1 MNALVQQKDAE
12 LQRLKLEINHLTIN
26 VRQSGVNQ
34 QEEINRLN
42 ELVLQRNREIEDL
55 RRKFAEIDLLNQR
68 VRAYEERIREQE
80 ALIIQLQ
87 RTIEDLKQ

>member
-80 ALIIQLQ
+80 ALIIQL
-87 RTIEDLKQ
+87 

>member
-68 VRAYEERIREQE
+68 VRAYEERIRE
-80 ALIIQLQ
+80 
-87 RTIEDLKQ
+87 

>member
-80 ALIIQLQ
+80 ALII
-87 RTIEDLKQ
+87 